1 MGAINWFLWIGGG
14 VAIAAGV
21 VLLTWAML
29 GDRIR
34 GGRRKRRCPRCWYDM
49 SGVPGLTCPECGREA
64 RNERRLHRTRR
75 RWGWGAAAALAM
87 AGGAALGLLGRYSAE
102 VAPIVLPVLLDALAS
117 SDFDVRHAATYA
129 IGNLGPVAASAVP
142 ALVAQMDPPEASLR
156 LEAMKTL
163 AKIGVGDALAAARAM
178 LEDEENPRVR
188 VWGELPVAQLRGD
201 RALATPGI
209 IEIVREHQSRRDADA
224 RADAAEALEVI
235 GAGARAAMPLLE
247 ALLND
252 PERAP
257 REAAK
262 RAIHAITGEPLEG
275 RLAPE

>member
-117 SDFDVRHAATYA
+117 SDSTSGMPRHTRSVTW
-129 IGNLGPVAASAVP
+129 GPSRPRPCRRLWRRWIRRRRASAWKP
-142 ALVAQMDPPEASLR
+142 
-156 LEAMKTL
+156 
-163 AKIGVGDALAAARAM
+163 
-178 LEDEENPRVR
+178 
-188 VWGELPVAQLRGD
+188 
-201 RALATPGI
+201 
-209 IEIVREHQSRRDADA
+209 
-224 RADAAEALEVI
+224 
-235 GAGARAAMPLLE
+235 
-247 ALLND
+247 
-252 PERAP
+252 
-257 REAAK
+257 
-262 RAIHAITGEPLEG
+262 
-275 RLAPE
+275 